1 MAERE
6 QELPIPYLVGRVLDT
21 LPTPCFSLGEGGW
34 RFISQDGASR
44 PGVEMYMLM
53 RPLSGGFINIRVVFW
68 GNGNPRK
75 AIYTSLT
82 SSTEVRLVYPGS
94 DPWEFIRRLRE
105 GAAALRR

>member
-1 MAERE
+1 MAKE
-6 QELPIPYLVGRVLDT
+6 QGLPPPHLVGRVLGI
-21 LPTPCFSLGEGGW
+21 LPTPCFSLGKKGW

-44 PGVEMYMLM
+44 PGVEMYVLM

-68 GNGNPRK
+68 GNGTPRK

-82 SSTEVRLVYPGS
+82 SSTEVKLTYPGG

-105 GAAALRR
+105 GRPH